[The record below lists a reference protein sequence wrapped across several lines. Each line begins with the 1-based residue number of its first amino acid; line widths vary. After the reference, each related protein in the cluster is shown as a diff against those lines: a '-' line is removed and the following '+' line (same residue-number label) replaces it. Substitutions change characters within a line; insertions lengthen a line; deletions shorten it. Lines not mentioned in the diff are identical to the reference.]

1 MYGLMVGFE
10 PKRATPVAR
19 GRNKGLNFGKVV
31 ADSEDPGTGDTGGG
45 YGGAGRKLKFWNCRG

>member
-1 MYGLMVGFE
+1 MGFE